1 MNTFELL
8 EIACAIVPDRTAF
21 VAGKNGEIKPDFA
34 AFRDRTSRVASVLAG
49 MGVGPGDRVALM
61 DVNTPAHAETY
72 FASAMLDAIYVPVNF
87 RSRTAEANY
96 MMERTSP
103 TVVLAG
109 GRYMDLIDSCDSL
122 EKGDVTRVSLEPDNS
137 AARWVSYEDSV
148 NSAKPYMGYPTGDE
162 DDTTMI
168 MFTSGSTSLPKG
180 VTLSHGSFT
189 SFVMDNVPPADPE
202 ATERNLLTVPLY
214 HIAGV
219 QSMMAG
225 VWGGRTLVLQPQF
238 DPEAWMSLVERE
250 NVNRAMM
257 VPTMLKTLMD
267 HPRFG
272 DFNLSSLDVITYGA
286 AAMPETV
293 ILEAIERFP
302 GVQFINAFGQTE
314 TAATITML
322 PPEDHDLTG
331 TPAEIEKK
339 RKRLRSIGV
348 PMEGVDVQIMSESG
362 EQVPPNVPGEIVAR
376 GKRLMKGYWGDETNR
391 TLDADGWLY
400 TGDLGYQ
407 DEDGYIFL
415 TGRAREIIKR
425 GGEMISPEEVE
436 ETLERHDAIREAS
449 VIGVSDTTWGELVHA
464 VVVLE
469 DGSSVT
475 EEEVIEYARQL
486 LASYKKPDKVHF
498 TNELPRNALGKVI
511 RPEVKQKFGSGEDVN
526 GGS

>member
-1 MNTFELL
+1 ML
-8 EIACAIVPDRTAF
+8 EIACAIVPDRPAF
-21 VAGKNGEIKPDFA
+21 VAGENGEIKPDFA
-34 AFRDRTSRVASVLAG
+34 AFRERASRLASVLSG

-61 DVNTPAHAETY
+61 DVNTPAHAEAY

-87 RSRTAEANY
+87 RSRTSEANH
-96 MMERTSP
+96 MIERTSP
-103 TVVLAG
+103 SVVLAG
-109 GRYMDLIDSCDSL
+109 GRYMDLIDSCECLEGGGVARISL
-122 EKGDVTRVSLEPDNS
+122 DPGVEADGWT
-137 AARWVSYEDSV
+137 SYEDAV
-148 NSAKPYMGYPTGDE
+148 QSADPYMGYPTGDD

-189 SFVMDNVPPADPE
+189 SFVMDNVPPADPD

-250 NVNRAMM
+250 GVNRAMM

-267 HPRFG
+267 HPRFS
-272 DFNLSSLDVITYGA
+272 DFDMSSLDVITYGA
-286 AAMPETV
+286 AAMPESV

-302 GVQFINAFGQTE
+302 DVQFINAFGQTE

-331 TPAEIEKK
+331 TPEEVEKK
-339 RKRLRSIGV
+339 RRRLRSIGV
-348 PMEGVDVQIMSESG
+348 PMDGVDVQIMDEAG
-362 EQVPPNVPGEIVAR
+362 EQVPVNVPGEIVAR
-376 GKRLMKGYWGDETNR
+376 GKRLMKGYWGD
-391 TLDADGWLY
+391 DANGGVNEAGWLY

-436 ETLERHDAIREAS
+436 ETLERHEAIREAS
-449 VIGVSDTTWGELVHA
+449 VIGVPDTTWGELVHA
-464 VVVLE
+464 VVVVE
-469 DGSSVT
+469 SGASVT
-475 EEEVIEYARQL
+475 EDEIIEHARQA

-498 TNELPRNALGKVI
+498 TDELPRNALGKVI
-511 RPEVKQKFGSGEDVN
+511 RPEVKQKFG
-526 GGS
+526 GG

>member
-1 MNTFELL
+1 LNTFELL
-8 EIACAIVPDRTAF
+8 EIACAIVPDRPAF
-21 VAGKNGEIKPDFA
+21 VAGANGEIKPDFA
-34 AFRDRTSRVASVLAG
+34 TFRDRASRLASVLSG

-61 DVNTPAHAETY
+61 DVNSPAHAEAY
-72 FASAMLDAIYVPVNF
+72 FASALLDAIYVPVNF
-87 RSRTAEANY
+87 RSRAAEANH
-96 MMERTSP
+96 MLERTAPS
-103 TVVLAG
+103 VVLAG
-109 GRYMDLIDSCDSL
+109 GRYMDLIDSCACFEGKGTGRIAL
-122 EKGDVTRVSLEPDNS
+122 ESGAS
-137 AARWVSYEDSV
+137 AGGWASYEDAI
-148 NSAKPYMGYPTGDE
+148 SAAEPYPGYPSGDE

-180 VTLSHGSFT
+180 VTLTHGSFT
-189 SFVMDNVPPADPE
+189 SFVMDSVPPADPE
-202 ATERNLLTVPLY
+202 MTERNLLTVPLY

-238 DPEAWMSLVERE
+238 EPEGWMRLVERE
-250 NVNRAMM
+250 GVNRAMM

-267 HPRFG
+267 HPRFS
-272 DFNLSSLDVITYGA
+272 DFDLSSLEVITYGA
-286 AAMPETV
+286 AAMPESV

-331 TPAEIEKK
+331 TPEEIAKK

-348 PMEGVDVQIMSESG
+348 PLDGVEVQVMNEAG
-362 EQVPPNVPGEIVAR
+362 EEVPVNQPGEIVAR
-376 GKRLMKGYWGDETNR
+376 GKRLMKGYWGD
-391 TLDADGWLY
+391 DANGGVNAAGWLY
-400 TGDLGYQ
+400 TGDLGYR

-436 ETLERHDAIREAS
+436 EILERHDAVREAS
-449 VIGVSDTTWGELVHA
+449 VIGVPDTTWGELVHA
-464 VVVLE
+464 VVVVE
-469 DGSSVT
+469 NGAVVT
-475 EEEVIEYARQL
+475 ESEIIEHARAA

-498 TNELPRNALGKVI
+498 TDELPRNALGKVI
-511 RPEVKQKFGSGEDVN
+511 RPRVKEMFGGA
-526 GGS
+526 

>member
-8 EIACAIVPDRTAF
+8 EIACAIVPDRPAF
-21 VAGKNGEIKPDFA
+21 VAGENGEIKPTFA
-34 AFRDRTSRVASVLAG
+34 TFRDRASRLATVLAG
-49 MGVGPGDRVALM
+49 MGVGRGDRVALM
-61 DVNTPAHAETY
+61 DVNSPAHAEAY

-87 RSRTAEANY
+87 RSRSAEANH
-96 MMERTSP
+96 MIERTEP
-103 TVVLAG
+103 TVFLVGA
-109 GRYMDLIDSCDSL
+109 RYMDLIDSCECLAGKDTGRISL
-122 EKGDVTRVSLEPDNS
+122 GSCPTADG
-137 AARWVSYEDSV
+137 WVSYEGAVAAAD
-148 NSAKPYMGYPTGDE
+148 PYLGYPTGDD

-189 SFVMDNVPPADPE
+189 GFVMDNVPPADPDL
-202 ATERNLLTVPLY
+202 TECNLLTVPLY

-219 QSMMAG
+219 QTMIAG

-238 DPEAWMSLVERE
+238 DPEGWMTLVERE
-250 NVNRAMM
+250 SVNRAMM

-267 HPRFG
+267 HPKFS
-272 DFNLSSLDVITYGA
+272 DFDLSSLDVITYGA
-286 AAMPETV
+286 AAMPESV

-302 GVQFINAFGQTE
+302 DVQFINAFGQTE

-331 TPAEIEKK
+331 TPEEIAKK

-348 PMEGVDVQIMSESG
+348 PMDGVDVQIMNEAG
-362 EQVPPNVPGEIVAR
+362 EELPVNEPGEIVAR
-376 GKRLMKGYWGDETNR
+376 GKRLMKGYWGEESNSVIN
-391 TLDADGWLY
+391 AEGWLY
-400 TGDLGYQ
+400 TGDLGYR

-436 ETLERHDAIREAS
+436 ETLERHKAVREAS
-449 VIGVSDTTWGELVHA
+449 VIGVPDTTWGELVHA
-464 VVVLE
+464 IVVVE
-469 DGSSVT
+469 KGATVT
-475 EEEVIEYARQL
+475 EAEIIEHARQA

-498 TNELPRNALGKVI
+498 TDELPRNALGKVL
-511 RPEVKQKFGSGEDVN
+511 RPRVKEKFGGA
-526 GGS
+526 

>member
-1 MNTFELL
+1 LNTFELL
-8 EIACAIVPDRTAF
+8 EIACAIVPDRPAF
-21 VAGKNGEIKPDFA
+21 VAGENGEIKPDFA
-34 AFRDRTSRVASVLAG
+34 TFRDRASRLASVLAG

-61 DVNTPAHAETY
+61 DVNSPAHAETY

-87 RSRTAEANY
+87 RSRSAEANH
-96 MMERTSP
+96 MIERTEPS
-103 TVVLAG
+103 VVLAG
-109 GRYMDLIDSCDSL
+109 ARYMDLIDSCECLDGKNTGRIALDSGAATDGWISF
-122 EKGDVTRVSLEPDNS
+122 EDAVAAGEP
-137 AARWVSYEDSV
+137 YL
-148 NSAKPYMGYPTGDE
+148 GYPAGDD

-189 SFVMDNVPPADPE
+189 SFVMENVPPADPDAIE
-202 ATERNLLTVPLY
+202 CNLLTVPLY

-238 DPEAWMSLVERE
+238 DPEGWMSLVQRE
-250 NVNRAMM
+250 SVNRAMM

-267 HPRFG
+267 HPKFS
-272 DFNLSSLDVITYGA
+272 DFDLSSLDVITYGA
-286 AAMPETV
+286 AAMPESV

-302 GVQFINAFGQTE
+302 DGQFINAFGQTE

-322 PPEDHDLTG
+322 PPEDHVLTG
-331 TPAEIEKK
+331 TPEEVAKK

-348 PMEGVDVQIMSESG
+348 PMDGVDVQIMNAAG
-362 EQVPPNVPGEIVAR
+362 EELPVNVPGEIVAR
-376 GKRLMKGYWGDETNR
+376 GKRLMKGYWGDDSNSAIN
-391 TLDADGWLY
+391 ADGWLY
-400 TGDLGYQ
+400 TGDLGYR

-436 ETLERHDAIREAS
+436 ETLERHEAVREAS
-449 VIGVSDTTWGELVHA
+449 VIGVPDTTWGELVHA
-464 VVVLE
+464 VVVVE
-469 DGSSVT
+469 KGSSVT
-475 EEEVIEYARQL
+475 EDEIIEHARQA

-498 TNELPRNALGKVI
+498 TDELPRNALGKVI
-511 RPEVKQKFGSGEDVN
+511 RPRVKEKFGGA
-526 GGS
+526 

>member
-1 MNTFELL
+1 LNTFELL
-8 EIACAIVPDRTAF
+8 EIACAIVPDRPAF

-34 AFRDRTSRVASVLAG
+34 TFRDRASRLASVLSG

-61 DVNTPAHAETY
+61 DVNTPAHAEAY

-87 RSRTAEANY
+87 RSRASEANH
-96 MMERTSP
+96 MIEKTSP
-103 TVVLAG
+103 TVVMAG
-109 GRYMDLIDSCDSL
+109 GRYMDLIESCECLEDQGVSRISL
-122 EKGDVTRVSLEPDNS
+122 DPGATADGWTGYEEAIQS
-137 AARWVSYEDSV
+137 AE
-148 NSAKPYMGYPTGDE
+148 PYMGYPTGDD

-189 SFVMDNVPPADPE
+189 SFVMDNVPPADPDAIE
-202 ATERNLLTVPLY
+202 CNLLTVPLY

-238 DPEAWMSLVERE
+238 EPEGWMGLVQRE
-250 NVNRAMM
+250 SVNRAMM

-267 HPRFG
+267 HPKFSEF
-272 DFNLSSLDVITYGA
+272 DLSSLDVITYGA
-286 AAMPETV
+286 AAMPESV

-302 GVQFINAFGQTE
+302 DVQFINAFGQTE

-331 TPAEIEKK
+331 TPEEIEKK

-348 PMEGVDVQIMSESG
+348 PMDGVDVQIMNEAG
-362 EQVPPNVPGEIVAR
+362 EQVAVNVPGEIVAR
-376 GKRLMKGYWGDETNR
+376 GKRLMKGYWGD
-391 TLDADGWLY
+391 DANGGVNAEGWLY

-436 ETLERHDAIREAS
+436 ETLERHIAVREAS
-449 VIGVSDTTWGELVHA
+449 VIGVPDTTWGELVHA
-464 VVVLE
+464 VVVVE
-469 DGSSVT
+469 DGASVT
-475 EEEVIEYARQL
+475 EGEIIEHARQA

-498 TNELPRNALGKVI
+498 TDELPRNALGKVI
-511 RPEVKQKFGSGEDVN
+511 RPRVKEKFG
-526 GGS
+526 GG